1 MYQFSQDEKQKTSI
15 YRLESNDNGFVVP
28 TFNEALQSIVQ
39 EVFSGGLTMYDRKL
53 TMQLITLLIMS
64 SFLIRVINIF

>member
-39 EVFSGGLTMYDRKL
+39 EVYAFQED
-53 TMQLITLLIMS
+53 
-64 SFLIRVINIF
+64 